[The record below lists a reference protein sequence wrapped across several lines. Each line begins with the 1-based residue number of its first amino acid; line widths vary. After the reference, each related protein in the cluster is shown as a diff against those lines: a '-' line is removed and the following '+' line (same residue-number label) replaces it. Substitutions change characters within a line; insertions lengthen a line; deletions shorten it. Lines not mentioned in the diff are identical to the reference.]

1 MSTTTFDKRVPTLQT
16 REQLAEAGREIQDKA
31 SQAGQAVREKVTEL
45 KDAVTEGTAD
55 VWSTV
60 KDAGHEVGERATVE
74 FAAARDVA
82 EEYVD
87 EGLARVRE
95 LGGAAERQI
104 RNQPLTSIL
113 VAVGAGFL
121 LGALWCRR

>member
-1 MSTTTFDKRVPTLQT
+1 MSSSTFDKRVPSLQT
-16 REQLAEAGREIQDKA
+16 REQLAEAGKEIQDKA
-31 SQAGQAVREKVTEL
+31 KDARQAVQEKATEL
-45 KDAVTEGTAD
+45 KDAVTEGAAD
-55 VWSTV
+55 VWNTV

-87 EGLARVRE
+87 EGFARVRE
-95 LGGAAERQI
+95 LSGAAERQI
-104 RNQPLTSIL
+104 RSQPMTSIL

-121 LGALWCRR
+121 FGALWCRR